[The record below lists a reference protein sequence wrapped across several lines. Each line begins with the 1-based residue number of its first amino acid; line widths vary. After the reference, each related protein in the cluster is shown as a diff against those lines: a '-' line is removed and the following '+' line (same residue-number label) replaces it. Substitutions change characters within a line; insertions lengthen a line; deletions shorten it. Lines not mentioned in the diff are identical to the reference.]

1 MKSEE
6 FMPIVKEIC
15 SITPTDCRSLN
26 KAHLAR
32 QLMDLLNIP
41 QNAEIYEIPLDWDD
55 EVVIL
60 FMLPNDK
67 NYYSLGAGHW
77 LDGTERLILSI
88 TGRWKGREFKF
99 FQEEGKEDIPLPLD
113 YFQKKKQK
121 GKGEKE
127 MRDKILKVSYIMAW
141 IGAIWFMLSLEASM
155 WNIIPSLLCIAYVYA
170 FGEANNG
177 NWIIAPH

>member
-55 EVVIL
+55 EVAIL

-88 TGRWKGREFKF
+88 TGRWKGRKFKF
-99 FQEEGKEDIPLPLD
+99 FEEEGKEDIPLPLD
-113 YFQKKKQK
+113 YFQRKNKKAKEKKK
-121 GKGEKE
+121 
-127 MRDKILKVSYIMAW
+127 
-141 IGAIWFMLSLEASM
+141 
-155 WNIIPSLLCIAYVYA
+155 
-170 FGEANNG
+170 
-177 NWIIAPH
+177 

>member
-1 MKSEE
+1 MKPEKLK
-6 FMPIVKEIC
+6 FMLLVKEVC
-15 SITPTDCRSLN
+15 NMEATDCRSLN
-26 KAHLAR
+26 KSKLAR
-32 QLMDLLNIP
+32 ELMNLVNIP

-99 FQEEGKEDIPLPLD
+99 FQEEGKEDIPLPLN
-113 YFQKKKQK
+113 YFQ
-121 GKGEKE
+121 
-127 MRDKILKVSYIMAW
+127 R
-141 IGAIWFMLSLEASM
+141 
-155 WNIIPSLLCIAYVYA
+155 
-170 FGEANNG
+170 
-177 NWIIAPH
+177 

>member
-1 MKSEE
+1 MKPEN
-6 FMPIVKEIC
+6 FMPLVREIC

-32 QLMDLLNIP
+32 QLMDLVNIP

-60 FMLPNDK
+60 FTLPNDK

-88 TGRWKGREFKF
+88 TGRWKGRKFKF
-99 FQEEGKEDIPLPLD
+99 FEEEGKEDIPLPLD
-113 YFQKKKQK
+113 YFQK
-121 GKGEKE
+121 
-127 MRDKILKVSYIMAW
+127 R
-141 IGAIWFMLSLEASM
+141 
-155 WNIIPSLLCIAYVYA
+155 N
-170 FGEANNG
+170 
-177 NWIIAPH
+177 

>member
-15 SITPTDCRSLN
+15 SITPIDCRSLN

-41 QNAEIYEIPLDWDD
+41 QNAEIYEIPLDWND

-88 TGRWKGREFKF
+88 TGRWKGRKFKF
-99 FQEEGKEDIPLPLD
+99 FEEEGKEDIPLPLD
-113 YFQKKKQK
+113 YFQRKNKKAKEKKK
-121 GKGEKE
+121 
-127 MRDKILKVSYIMAW
+127 
-141 IGAIWFMLSLEASM
+141 
-155 WNIIPSLLCIAYVYA
+155 
-170 FGEANNG
+170 
-177 NWIIAPH
+177 

>member
-1 MKSEE
+1 MKPEK
-6 FMPIVKEIC
+6 FMPFVKEIC
-15 SITPTDCRSLN
+15 NMEATDCRSLN
-26 KAHLAR
+26 KSKLVR
-32 QLMDLLNIP
+32 ELMNLVNIP
-41 QNAEIYEIPLDWDD
+41 QNAEIQEIPLDWDD

-113 YFQKKKQK
+113 YFQKKTKRQRRK
-121 GKGEKE
+121 RNE
-127 MRDKILKVSYIMAW
+127 R
-141 IGAIWFMLSLEASM
+141 
-155 WNIIPSLLCIAYVYA
+155 
-170 FGEANNG
+170 
-177 NWIIAPH
+177 

>member
-26 KAHLAR
+26 KSKLAR
-32 QLMDLLNIP
+32 ELMNLVNIP

-99 FQEEGKEDIPLPLD
+99 FQEECKEDIPLPLD
-113 YFQKKKQK
+113 YFQKRNQNAKEKVKK
-121 GKGEKE
+121 
-127 MRDKILKVSYIMAW
+127 
-141 IGAIWFMLSLEASM
+141 
-155 WNIIPSLLCIAYVYA
+155 
-170 FGEANNG
+170 
-177 NWIIAPH
+177 

>member
-88 TGRWKGREFKF
+88 TGRWKGRKFKF
-99 FQEEGKEDIPLPLD
+99 FEEEGKEDIPLPLD
-113 YFQKKKQK
+113 YFQRKNKKAKEKKK
-121 GKGEKE
+121 
-127 MRDKILKVSYIMAW
+127 
-141 IGAIWFMLSLEASM
+141 
-155 WNIIPSLLCIAYVYA
+155 
-170 FGEANNG
+170 
-177 NWIIAPH
+177 

>member
-1 MKSEE
+1 MKCSENKRERQNHRKENKEMKSEE

-26 KAHLAR
+26 KSKLAR
-32 QLMDLLNIP
+32 ELMNLVNIP
-41 QNAEIYEIPLDWDD
+41 QNAETYEIPLDWDD

-88 TGRWKGREFKF
+88 TGRWKRREFKF

-113 YFQKKKQK
+113 YFQRKKTKRQRRK
-121 GKGEKE
+121 RNE
-127 MRDKILKVSYIMAW
+127 R
-141 IGAIWFMLSLEASM
+141 
-155 WNIIPSLLCIAYVYA
+155 
-170 FGEANNG
+170 
-177 NWIIAPH
+177 

>member
-15 SITPTDCRSLN
+15 SITPTDCKCLN
-26 KAHLAR
+26 KSKLAR
-32 QLMDLLNIP
+32 ELMNLISIP

-67 NYYSLGAGHW
+67 NYYSLCAGHW

-113 YFQKKKQK
+113 YFQRKNKKAKEKKK
-121 GKGEKE
+121 
-127 MRDKILKVSYIMAW
+127 
-141 IGAIWFMLSLEASM
+141 
-155 WNIIPSLLCIAYVYA
+155 
-170 FGEANNG
+170 
-177 NWIIAPH
+177 

>member
-15 SITPTDCRSLN
+15 SSTPTDCRSLN
-26 KAHLAR
+26 KSKLAR
-32 QLMDLLNIP
+32 ELMNLVNIP

-77 LDGTERLILSI
+77 LDGTESLILSI
-88 TGRWKGREFKF
+88 TGRLKGREFKF

-113 YFQKKKQK
+113 YFQRKNKKAKEKKK
-121 GKGEKE
+121 
-127 MRDKILKVSYIMAW
+127 
-141 IGAIWFMLSLEASM
+141 
-155 WNIIPSLLCIAYVYA
+155 
-170 FGEANNG
+170 
-177 NWIIAPH
+177 

>member
-1 MKSEE
+1 MNPEK

-32 QLMDLLNIP
+32 EIMNLVNIP

-88 TGRWKGREFKF
+88 TGRWKGRKFKF
-99 FQEEGKEDIPLPLD
+99 FEEEGKEDIPLPLD
-113 YFQKKKQK
+113 YFQKQ
-121 GKGEKE
+121 
-127 MRDKILKVSYIMAW
+127 
-141 IGAIWFMLSLEASM
+141 
-155 WNIIPSLLCIAYVYA
+155 N
-170 FGEANNG
+170 
-177 NWIIAPH
+177 

>member
-1 MKSEE
+1 
-6 FMPIVKEIC
+6 MPFVKEIC
-15 SITPTDCRSLN
+15 NMEATDCSSLN
-26 KAHLAR
+26 KSKLAR
-32 QLMDLLNIP
+32 ELMNLVNIP

-113 YFQKKKQK
+113 YFQKKNKK
-121 GKGEKE
+121 AKEK
-127 MRDKILKVSYIMAW
+127 KK
-141 IGAIWFMLSLEASM
+141 
-155 WNIIPSLLCIAYVYA
+155 
-170 FGEANNG
+170 
-177 NWIIAPH
+177 

>member
-41 QNAEIYEIPLDWDD
+41 QNAEIYEIPLDWND

-88 TGRWKGREFKF
+88 TGRWKGRKFKF
-99 FQEEGKEDIPLPLD
+99 FEEEGKEDIPLPLD
-113 YFQKKKQK
+113 YFQRKNKKAKEKKK
-121 GKGEKE
+121 
-127 MRDKILKVSYIMAW
+127 
-141 IGAIWFMLSLEASM
+141 
-155 WNIIPSLLCIAYVYA
+155 
-170 FGEANNG
+170 
-177 NWIIAPH
+177 

>member
-1 MKSEE
+1 MKPEK
-6 FMPIVKEIC
+6 FMPLVKEIC
-15 SITPTDCRSLN
+15 NMEATDCRSLN
-26 KAHLAR
+26 KSKLAR
-32 QLMDLLNIP
+32 ELMNLVNIP

-99 FQEEGKEDIPLPLD
+99 LQEEGKEDIPLPLD
-113 YFQKKKQK
+113 YFQKKNKK
-121 GKGEKE
+121 AKEK
-127 MRDKILKVSYIMAW
+127 KK
-141 IGAIWFMLSLEASM
+141 
-155 WNIIPSLLCIAYVYA
+155 
-170 FGEANNG
+170 
-177 NWIIAPH
+177 

>member
-1 MKSEE
+1 MKCSENKRKKKLHRKE
-6 FMPIVKEIC
+6 IKKMNAKDFMPIVKEIC

-32 QLMDLLNIP
+32 QLMDLVNIP

-88 TGRWKGREFKF
+88 TGRWKGRKFKF
-99 FQEEGKEDIPLPLD
+99 FEEEGKEDISLPLD
-113 YFQKKKQK
+113 YFQKQ
-121 GKGEKE
+121 
-127 MRDKILKVSYIMAW
+127 
-141 IGAIWFMLSLEASM
+141 
-155 WNIIPSLLCIAYVYA
+155 N
-170 FGEANNG
+170 
-177 NWIIAPH
+177 